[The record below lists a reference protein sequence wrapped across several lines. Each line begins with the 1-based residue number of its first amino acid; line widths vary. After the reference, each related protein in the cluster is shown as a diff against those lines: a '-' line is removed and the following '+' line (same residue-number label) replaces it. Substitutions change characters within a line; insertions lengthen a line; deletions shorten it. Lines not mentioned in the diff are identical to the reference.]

1 MTKKE
6 IVTNAFYGACIIGL
20 VACVVC
26 GYRDYRAYQLRHSF
40 LDNLKIA
47 II

>member
-26 GYRDYRAYQLRHSF
+26 GA
-40 LDNLKIA
+40 A
-47 II
+47 IDILGGLQ